1 MNNKV
6 KLSQASMIVTLGILL
21 ALMTAYI
28 PFLGILVLVIPV
40 PYAIIGTLT
49 DNKYSVLALIAT
61 FFILMF
67 TTSPVYAVSI
77 SIVNA
82 FPGIVIGR
90 TARVYINGE
99 SNNKFE
105 PIYMG
110 IIAVVVSII
119 IFYLVSN
126 FVFGTNILDN
136 FIKMMKEAVNF
147 QPSILENAGLGLS
160 EGIKVEDFLDLV
172 TNMIPA
178 MLFLQGIVLAFVIY
192 YMEVFILRR
201 TRQLK
206 LQAPKFADFYLPGNA
221 IVTSLMLYLL
231 VLLIDMMG
239 IKLHTDLIMMN
250 LQLVFNFLF
259 IIQGI
264 AVAVYYVKK
273 WFKQNQIKNVF
284 ISGLILSI
292 FGFIGVTFVG
302 MLDSIIDFRKVRS
315 DKSI

>member
-21 ALMTAYI
+21 SLITVYI
-28 PFLGILVLVIPV
+28 PFLGILSLVIPV

-49 DNKYSVLALIAT
+49 DNKYSALALIAT
-61 FFILMF
+61 FFVLIF
-67 TTSPVYAVSI
+67 TVSPVYAVSI
-77 SIVNA
+77 SIMSV
-82 FPGIVIGR
+82 FPGIVIGSA
-90 TARVYINGE
+90 ARVYINGE

-110 IIAVVVSII
+110 TIAVVLSII

-126 FVFGTNILDN
+126 FVFGTNILDD
-136 FIKMMKEAVNF
+136 FMKMMKETVDTQA
-147 QPSILENAGLGLS
+147 SILGSAGLSLG
-160 EGIKVEDFLDLV
+160 EGIKVDDFLDLV

-178 MLFLQGIVLAFVIY
+178 ILFLQGIMLAFIIY

-231 VLLIDMMG
+231 VLFIDIMG
-239 IKLHTDLIMMN
+239 IKLHTDLILMN

-292 FGFIGVTFVG
+292 FGFIGVSFVG

-315 DKSI
+315 YKSI